1 MAPPTSY
8 DPESLD
14 EQPIP
19 LPNAA
24 LLRISQNIVLQ
35 PPLSRRGTGPG
46 IVIFLPN
53 PAQVVFTDQSA
64 PKPLDPDP
72 IIKWAEEGFAVVAI
86 TGSNDLPSI
95 VQALKEALEVLQ
107 TLEQVDVKQKFA
119 VISEY
124 HGQMHRRSSFFL
136 IFFFF
141 IQVYNPEV
149 VYTVSEVVTKE
160 PLIAA
165 FVGYGSFPVSTCS
178 TIPVM
183 LHLATDAP
191 PKPVADCSNRLT
203 TRHFYPT
210 SSIYFVLPQTTHYDP
225 ASASLAHSR
234 TLVFLRRS
242 LGGPFFDLEAI
253 WDEHTYFEFE
263 IRSVAKTMGTMV
275 VSPFC

>member
-141 IQVYNPEV
+141 
-149 VYTVSEVVTKE
+149 SSK
-160 PLIAA
+160 
-165 FVGYGSFPVSTCS
+165 S
-178 TIPVM
+178 TIRKSCTLSRRLLPRN
-183 LHLATDAP
+183 LSLQHLWATGHFLFQRVRLSRLCCTWLLMHP
-191 PKPVADCSNRLT
+191 P
-203 TRHFYPT
+203 
-210 SSIYFVLPQTTHYDP
+210 
-225 ASASLAHSR
+225 
-234 TLVFLRRS
+234 
-242 LGGPFFDLEAI
+242 
-253 WDEHTYFEFE
+253 
-263 IRSVAKTMGTMV
+263 
-275 VSPFC
+275 SPWQIVQID

>member
-35 PPLSRRGTGPG
+35 LPLSRRGTGPG
-46 IVIFLPN
+46 IVIFLPD
-53 PAQVVFTDQSA
+53 PAQVVFTNQSA

-141 IQVYNPEV
+141 HPSLQ
-149 VYTVSEVVTKE
+149 S
-160 PLIAA
+160 
-165 FVGYGSFPVSTCS
+165 GSRVHC
-178 TIPVM
+178 
-183 LHLATDAP
+183 
-191 PKPVADCSNRLT
+191 
-203 TRHFYPT
+203 
-210 SSIYFVLPQTTHYDP
+210 
-225 ASASLAHSR
+225 
-234 TLVFLRRS
+234 
-242 LGGPFFDLEAI
+242 LGGCYQGTSHCSICGLRVISCFNVFDYPGYAALG
-253 WDEHTYFEFE
+253 Y
-263 IRSVAKTMGTMV
+263 
-275 VSPFC
+275 